1 MASVWHKK
9 NPGESCPEEFL
20 IKVRRTAAIA
30 FCVAT
35 NFYFLLAFVTMT
47 TRQGIII
54 SRSLVT
60 KHVAVTT

>member
-9 NPGESCPEEFL
+9 RSAGESCREEFL
-20 IKVRRTAAIA
+20 INVA

-47 TRQGIII
+47 TLQGIII